1 MPVTRYLSTF
11 AERVEVLSA
20 YADSAYAGAG
30 IDSVDA
36 TGISGYTY
44 AEALTQWLT
53 DGAAEVIN
61 LLSQE
66 YKDLMSSEVTFTSG
80 SPDAL
85 NTTNISNITLDGIP
99 CRKISARLKGR
110 YNNTNDI
117 NYPTATDP
125 VYFIENNTL
134 DILPDSG
141 TGKYS
146 EVQYPTIEY
155 NHTNIGA
162 INLTGVIAAL
172 DDNFTKADHGLS
184 PGDRIQL
191 SNVSGQATLNGFIS
205 TVLAVADANTFTI
218 TGLDVTIVID
228 DCNVTKLGGFPDE
241 AVYLIVLYAAIKGLQ
256 HKMAFL
262 VSETVNSQDLDSIVT
277 LMDTAV
283 DRIDTDLWTDT
294 ALFDPDDNETSLV
307 MVRDALDKA
316 RTIITDDAE
325 HAALT
330 DVTDEPSSSTYSAL
344 HHHGNEDVELV
355 KSALDIVSA
364 ELQRASA
371 HLKEWDTIAATALKE
386 AQGYAE
392 VIKTRMAKMNQEY
405 AWYEKQYV
413 NLKGDYMRGLSSLG
427 VNVGGGKR

>member
-66 YKDLMSSEVTFTSG
+66 YKDLMSSEVTFTAG

-85 NTTNISNITLDGIP
+85 NTTNISNVTLSGIP

-110 YNNTNDI
+110 YDNENDI
-117 NYPTATDP
+117 NYPTTTDP

-134 DILPDSG
+134 DILPSEG
-141 TGKYS
+141 TGRYS

-277 LMDTAV
+277 LMDTAT
-283 DRIDTDLWTDT
+283 DRINTNLWTDT
-294 ALFDPDDNETSLV
+294 DNFSTGYDLV
-307 MVRDALDKA
+307 KVKDALDKA

-392 VIKTRMAKMNQEY
+392 VIKTRMSKMAQEY
-405 AWYEKQYV
+405 GWYEKQYAI
-413 NLKGDYMRGLSSLG
+413 LQGDYMRGLSALG
-427 VNVGGGKR
+427 ARVGGSKN

>member
-20 YADSAYAGAG
+20 YANSNYSTIDDAGTG
-30 IDSVDA
+30 PID
-36 TGISGYTY
+36 GYLY
-44 AEALTQWLT
+44 SESLTQWLT
-53 DGAAEVIN
+53 DGAAEIIN
-61 LLSQE
+61 LLPQK
-66 YKDLMSSEVTFTSG
+66 YKNLMSSEVTFTAG
-80 SPDAL
+80 TPDGL
-85 NTTNISNITLDGIP
+85 NTTNVYNITLDGKP
-99 CRKISARLKGR
+99 CRSISAKLKGR
-110 YNNTNDI
+110 YDDASDI
-117 NYPTATDP
+117 NFPTANDP
-125 VYFIENNTL
+125 VFFIENNTI

-141 TGKYS
+141 TGRYS

-162 INLTGVIAAL
+162 INLTGVTATTAG
-172 DDNFTKADHGLS
+172 NFSKTDHGLS

-191 SNVSGQATLNGFIS
+191 SNVSGQSTLNGFIS
-205 TVLAVADANTFTI
+205 TILAVADANTFTI
-218 TGLDVTIVID
+218 TGLVVTSTIT

-241 AVYLIVLYAAIKGLQ
+241 AVYLIVLYAAMKGLQ

-283 DRIDTDLWTDT
+283 DRIDADLWTDT

-325 HAALT
+325 HAALA

>member
-1 MPVTRYLSTF
+1 M
-11 AERVEVLSA
+11 
-20 YADSAYAGAG
+20 
-30 IDSVDA
+30 
-36 TGISGYTY
+36 
-44 AEALTQWLT
+44 
-53 DGAAEVIN
+53 
-61 LLSQE
+61 
-66 YKDLMSSEVTFTSG
+66 
-80 SPDAL
+80 
-85 NTTNISNITLDGIP
+85 
-99 CRKISARLKGR
+99 
-110 YNNTNDI
+110 
-117 NYPTATDP
+117 
-125 VYFIENNTL
+125 
-134 DILPDSG
+134 
-141 TGKYS
+141 
-146 EVQYPTIEY
+146 
-155 NHTNIGA
+155 
-162 INLTGVIAAL
+162 
-172 DDNFTKADHGLS
+172 
-184 PGDRIQL
+184 
-191 SNVSGQATLNGFIS
+191 
-205 TVLAVADANTFTI
+205 
-218 TGLDVTIVID
+218 
-228 DCNVTKLGGFPDE
+228 
-241 AVYLIVLYAAIKGLQ
+241 
-256 HKMAFL
+256 
-262 VSETVNSQDLDSIVT
+262 SETVNSQDLDSIVT

-283 DRIDTDLWTDT
+283 DRIDADLWTDT

-325 HAALT
+325 HAALA